1 MTVSTRL
8 LLLLPLL
15 SLGACSLAPT
25 PEPVTTYRL
34 TVETPVIQNPVS
46 SPLNLSLRVN
56 KPNASGYLATARI
69 LVIADNNQLSVYKDA
84 QWQETTPLM
93 VRNHLLD
100 SFRQFQL
107 FQFISSDDKQLT
119 AQIELDTDLRAFQTE
134 YRQGQAAVNLTL
146 VARLVN
152 PKQKQILASQT
163 FTQQVTAKSE
173 QLSDVVEAF
182 AQAQNQLS
190 QSVVH
195 WTYQTLK
202 NGPTP
207 SSPSP

>member
-1 MTVSTRL
+1 
-8 LLLLPLL
+8 
-15 SLGACSLAPT
+15 
-25 PEPVTTYRL
+25 
-34 TVETPVIQNPVS
+34 
-46 SPLNLSLRVN
+46 
-56 KPNASGYLATARI
+56 LATSRI
-69 LVIADNNQLSVYKDA
+69 LVIAENNQLSVYKGA

-107 FQFISSDDKQLT
+107 FQFISSDDKQLSV
-119 AQIELDTDLRAFQTE
+119 QIELDTDLRAFQTE
-134 YRQGQAAVNLTL
+134 YRQSQAVVNLTL

-163 FTQQVTAKSE
+163 FTQQVIAKSE

-182 AQAQNQLS
+182 AQAQNKLS
-190 QSVVH
+190 QSVVN

-202 NGPTP
+202 NTPTP
-207 SSPSP
+207 SPSSS

>member
-1 MTVSTRL
+1 MSTRL

-15 SLGACSLAPT
+15 SLAACSLAPT
-25 PEPVTTYRL
+25 PEPMTTYRL
-34 TVETPVIQNPVS
+34 TVETPITQKPVS

-56 KPNASGYLATARI
+56 KPNASGYLATSRI
-69 LVIADNNQLSVYKDA
+69 LVIAENNQLSVYKGA

-107 FQFISSDDKQLT
+107 FQFISSDDKQLSV
-119 AQIELDTDLRAFQTE
+119 QIELDTDLRAFQTE
-134 YRQGQAAVNLTL
+134 YRQSQAVVNLTL

-163 FTQQVTAKSE
+163 FTQQVIAKSE

-182 AQAQNQLS
+182 AQAQNKLS
-190 QSVVH
+190 QSVVN

-202 NGPTP
+202 NTPTP
-207 SSPSP
+207 SPSSS

>member
-1 MTVSTRL
+1 MTVSARL
-8 LLLLPLL
+8 LLISVLL
-15 SLGACSLAPT
+15 SLSACSLAPT

-34 TVETPVIQNPVS
+34 TVEPPVMQNPALS
-46 SPLNLSLRVN
+46 ELNLSLRIN

-69 LVIADNNQLSVYKDA
+69 LVIAENNQLSVYKGA

-107 FQFISSDDKQLT
+107 FQFVSSDDKQLT
-119 AQIELDTDLRAFQTE
+119 AQFELDSDLRAFQTE
-134 YRQGQAAVNLTL
+134 YRHGQPVVNLTL

-163 FTQQVTAKSE
+163 FTQQVTAQSE
-173 QLSDVVEAF
+173 QLSDVVNAF
-182 AQAQNQLS
+182 TQAQNKLS
-190 QSVVH
+190 QSVVS
-195 WTYQTLK
+195 WVYQTLK
-202 NGPTP
+202 NTPTP
-207 SSPSP
+207 NALSH